1 MITILL
7 VEDEEKLARKIKENF
22 QVNGM
27 KTSICSTYE
36 DLESLLAKQDLTFSI
51 VVMDRLLNGLD
62 SSNLVASFKK
72 KFPQIK
78 ILVLSAIN
86 SPMEKAALLN
96 LGADDYL
103 GKPFD
108 SIELI
113 ARINAIIRRVNQAL
127 CLGNVKLDIEKRI
140 AKTLNKEIILQN
152 REFDLLK
159 IFISNPRKVFDKES
173 IYKYVWEFSSDVD
186 SNVIETTILKI
197 RKKLIEIDANIQIK
211 SARYRGYWIE
221 D

>member
-1 MITILL
+1 MMNILL
-7 VEDEEKLARKIKENF
+7 VEDEEKLAKKIEESF
-22 QVNGM
+22 QSFGM
-27 KTSICSTYE
+27 NVLVCNTYQE
-36 DLESLLAKQDLTFSI
+36 LETLLLKKDLTFS
-51 VVMDRLLNGLD
+51 VVVLDRLLNGLD
-62 SSNLVASFKK
+62 SANLIPTFKIN
-72 KFPQIK
+72 FPQIK

-86 SPMEKAALLN
+86 SPMEKASLLN
-96 LGADDYL
+96 LGVDDYL

-108 SIELI
+108 FVELN
-113 ARINAIIRRVNQAL
+113 ARINAVARRTKSAL
-127 CLGNVKLDIEKRI
+127 SLGNVELDIEKRT
-140 AKTLNKEIILQN
+140 AKTNTKEVFLQN

-159 IFISNPRKVFDKES
+159 IFFSNPRKVYDKES

-197 RKKLIEIDANIQIK
+197 RKKLLEIGANIQIK